1 MAKLVCD
8 FCGHVRN
15 ERVFERTSGINRCE
29 SCGRATDGGIRWLRR
44 HGSYEWEAE
53 TNEIVEGYDYRRSW
67 VKVRGTLEHDSG
79 LEAGFAEEKRG
90 LGERIGR
97 MFGAKPEPVDLQVGH
112 PDFDDKV
119 LIMTSDRPT
128 TARFLEDEAVR
139 SGILNIVDRGGSV
152 GIHHKDFRVDVD
164 PGRTLFSQPD
174 WRWCE
179 SLLFS
184 GAAIFSRLAAWT
196 AVQGTA
202 KASAWP
208 NVPGLVH
215 PDVDP
220 EAAESVHDIP
230 VEDRRAFCREFLAPC
245 AAGFDGRIDESDHEV
260 RCELS
265 VGARK
270 ARVEVAPE
278 NGAVA
283 ARISMARTGE
293 VLHFVHYPGRPRG
306 DVESDEVS
314 VGKHL
319 WACVEDGTREQARA
333 EADRLGPERVE
344 QIRAFMEK
352 RGIYR
357 LEVADTWLSVCDFNE
372 TATALDRNAMPGI
385 LRELA
390 DHARMFEEAAG

>member
-8 FCGHVRN
+8 FCGGVRD
-15 ERVFERTSGINRCE
+15 ERVFERVSGINRCE
-29 SCGRATDGGIRWLRR
+29 SCGRANDRGHGWLRR
-44 HGSYEWEAE
+44 HGTYEWEAE
-53 TNEIVEGYDYRRSW
+53 TNQIVDGYDYRRNW
-67 VKVRGTLEHDSG
+67 VKVRGTLEQDSG

-97 MFGAKPEPVDLQVGH
+97 MFGAKPEPVDLQVGY
-112 PDFDDKV
+112 PDFDEKV
-119 LIMTSDRPT
+119 LIMTSDRRT

-139 SGILNIVDRGGSV
+139 SGILNIVEQGGSV
-152 GIHHKDFRVDVD
+152 GIRGKELSVDVD

-174 WRWCE
+174 WRWSE

-202 KASAWP
+202 EASAWP

-220 EAAESVHDIP
+220 EAAESVSDIP
-230 VEDRRAFCREFLAPC
+230 TKDRPGFYREFLAPC
-245 AAGFDGRIDESDHEV
+245 AAGFDGKIDESDHEI
-260 RCELS
+260 RCELT
-265 VGARK
+265 VAARE
-270 ARVEVAPE
+270 ARVEVALG
-278 NGAVA
+278 NAAVGARV
-283 ARISMARTGE
+283 SMSRKGE

-306 DVESDEVS
+306 DIESDEVS

-319 WACVEDGTREQARA
+319 WACVLDGTRDQAQA

-344 QIRAFMEK
+344 QVRAFMEK
-352 RGIYR
+352 RGVYR
-357 LEVADTWLSVCDFNE
+357 LEVADNWLSICDFNE
-372 TATALDRNAMPGI
+372 TADALDRNAMPGI
-385 LRELA
+385 LRGLA
-390 DHARMFEEAAG
+390 DLARMFEELAG